1 MRSLKIL
8 VVVMGVMLIG
18 GLAALV
24 AAVALRLSHRAPA
37 PPAAFTAPPIT
48 LPNGAKIESLT
59 AGGERIVLQ
68 VDLLDGSVELV
79 MIDAASGRL
88 LGVIPLQESP

>member
-8 VVVMGVMLIG
+8 VVVMGVMLVG

-37 PPAAFTAPPIT
+37 PPAAFTAPPIA
-48 LPNGAKIESLT
+48 LPHGAKIET
-59 AGGERIVLQ
+59 MAAGAERIVLQ

-79 MIDAASGRL
+79 VIDAATGHL